1 MMTNEFT
8 FESFKNY
15 VSNYVV
21 GQENVVKLIYAG
33 INAARRSKTIPA
45 FLLRGPPG
53 AGKTMITQ
61 IVADYF
67 NANYVFIQTTLNI
80 TEDEL
85 IYKFVPSEQTRSG
98 VRIQYGPL
106 PDALIKSREKI
117 TVLTIDEFDKT
128 RPSADAL
135 LLDYLQNARVS
146 FRIDDKEDVITGN
159 KDNLIVFIT
168 SNDNREFSEPLL
180 RRVITINFNLP
191 DPKDVENLLRKHFDD
206 EKIVKTLTTIYMA
219 GLNTELTKP
228 ITIQELIQLGHAMTV
243 MPDVDFNQLLLS
255 FVVKNVDDLYRLN
268 ESLEQLDPK
277 QLQQHVDLPDV
288 GNTVV
293 NKIND
298 VTTAQ
303 EQQTTE
309 QQTKTTVEQLLTRI
323 KLPINNVL
331 KSVDNVDKVN
341 DTIEATFNAEI
352 DTKTFHEYDTIIKT
366 LNPEP
371 ADRPD
376 ALGKFKV
383 VLDDTLRLTSNEP
396 LSLMEVKQLHSQ
408 MNLEAYVEDYVYLS
422 NDHEDIIKIMND
434 TYKELKFTYYTKN
447 TIVAVD
453 KDVKTD
459 RLVFV
464 LRFDKVKGHLYRA
477 KIYVNKKTNNSSQQ
491 YNLIN
496 ELHRHYQINNVAKS
510 ILDEVIYKKDSI
522 MNYEFFKSDSYNR
535 LVNFVNDVK
544 DVYDL
549 RVRITIDEIR
559 ESTAILRNMYKDNCI
574 TDYNIYTDDETS
586 SKTGYA
592 NFRFKYIE
600 VTRDI
605 RTDQHVYER
614 VTITDD
620 VVKIVSKYVGE
631 YDILEGLKTFVTMS
645 KELGDYSKK
654 LCEKLPE
661 LVSKK

>member
-1 MMTNEFT
+1 MNEFT

-15 VSNYVV
+15 VSKYVV
-21 GQENVVKLIYAG
+21 GEDDIIKLIYVG
-33 INAARRSKTIPA
+33 INAARRSKTLPA

-67 NANYVFIQTTLNI
+67 NAHYVFIQTTLNT

-98 VRIQYGPL
+98 VRVQYGSL

>member
-1 MMTNEFT
+1 MTNEFT

-61 IVADYF
+61 VVADYF
-67 NANYVFIQTTLNI
+67 NANYVFIQTTLNT

-106 PDALIKSREKI
+106 PDALVKSREKI

-146 FRIDDKEDVITGN
+146 FRIDDKEDVIVGN

-191 DPKDVENLLRKHFDD
+191 DPKDVEKLLRKHFDD
-206 EKIVKTLTTIYMA
+206 DKIIKTLTTIYMA

-228 ITIQELIQLGHAMTV
+228 ITIQELIQLGHAMSI
-243 MPDVDFNQLLLS
+243 MPDGDFNQLLLS
-255 FVVKNVDDLYRLN
+255 FVVKNTDDLYRLN

-288 GNTVV
+288 GSTVV
-293 NKIND
+293 NKVND
-298 VTTAQ
+298 ATTTQ

-309 QQTKTTVEQLLTRI
+309 QQVTTTVQQLLTRI
-323 KLPINNVL
+323 KLPIDNVI

-341 DTIEATFNAEI
+341 DTVEATFNAEI
-352 DTKTFHEYDTIIKT
+352 DTKTFQEYDTIIKT
-366 LNPEP
+366 FIPEP
-371 ADRPD
+371 TDRPD
-376 ALGKFKV
+376 VLGKFKV
-383 VLDDTLRLTSNEP
+383 LLDGTLRLMAKEP
-396 LSLMEVKQLHSQ
+396 LSLNEVKQLHYQ
-408 MNLEAYVEDYVYLS
+408 MNIEAYVEDYVYLS
-422 NDHEDIIKIMND
+422 NDHKDIIKIID
-434 TYKELKFTYYTKN
+434 DKYKELKFTYYTKDV
-447 TIVAVD
+447 IVAID

-459 RLVFV
+459 RPIFI
-464 LRFDKVKGHLYRA
+464 LRFDKVKGHLYRT
-477 KIYVNKKTNNSSQQ
+477 KIYDNNKTNNSGHQ
-491 YNLIN
+491 YNLIT
-496 ELHRHYQINNVAKS
+496 ELHDHYQIINVAKR
-510 ILDEVIYKKDSI
+510 ILDDVIYKKGSI
-522 MNYEFFKSDSYNR
+522 MNYEFFKSDSYYR

-544 DVYDL
+544 GVYDL
-549 RVRITIDEIR
+549 RVRITTDEIR
-559 ESTAILRNMYKDNCI
+559 ESTAVLRNQYKDNCNI
-574 TDYNIYTDDETS
+574 DYSIYTGIEVS

-592 NFRFKYIE
+592 NFKFSHVD

-605 RTDQHVYER
+605 HTNQHVFER
-614 VTITDD
+614 ATITDD

-631 YDILEGLKTFVTMS
+631 YDILEGLKTFATMT
-645 KELGDYSKK
+645 KELDDYAKK

-661 LVSKK
+661 MVKK